1 MMRSPAPGCW
11 VVDPDLRGAR
21 RRLGEPAGEALG
33 VHAIGR
39 GQHRCPCRHPLLGPP
54 VMHVKRCQQS
64 KARMMVLGVAPGEE
78 DVAVAPPLELPDPSS
93 GQGGGDGPAL
103 LGSQRELLIESL

>member
-1 MMRSPAPGCW
+1 VGQAG
-11 VVDPDLRGAR
+11 
-21 RRLGEPAGEALG
+21 GEAFRVRG
-33 VHAIGR
+33 VGR
-39 GQHRCPCRHPLLGPP
+39 GEHGRPRGNALLGQS